1 MENEKTIYEMN
12 KEMGSLD
19 GRQKMA
25 NILAA
30 VVAVALIAVF
40 LYFITRNV

>member
-1 MENEKTIYEMN
+1 MENQKTIYEMN
-12 KEMGSLD
+12 RELGSLD

-25 NILAA
+25 NILTA
-30 VVAVALIAVF
+30 VVALVLIVVF